1 MLYNALFSYNACT
14 ENTYR
19 KEKDIYIYI
28 YSQYPWRSFRK
39 SHGPIHVEATSAHA
53 IMKDKF

>member
-1 MLYNALFSYNACT
+1 MLYNALFSYNACS
-14 ENTYR
+14 EN
-19 KEKDIYIYI
+19 KILIEKKRIYI